1 MLLIRYYP
9 KENEAL
15 TQYLMRLAYMNSHF
29 KLSNFLKSIKM
40 EKPKAGR
47 FGLWHSVQLKNL
59 APALSKALNRDVTK
73 VTALHQRHHQVTWL
87 FEKGRTFA
95 ELVVDFPRICTACLV
110 EDHVMD
116 WRWSIATVA
125 RCPNHKLLLIDT
137 CPQCHKPISWDANL
151 FEFCP
156 SCKKPWEIDASAKLF
171 EEIELTSLERSLW
184 PDVDGKL
191 QANSTVL
198 ADITFAT
205 YVAARPFD
213 MLIQAFS
220 RVPYSAGHSELILT
234 GMQLLTSAEHRTLW
248 NERCVS
254 HLQDFA
260 NTIHPPVQ
268 FNHWVKGTY
277 DESDFLNLTSFNERP
292 EYVQKA
298 RVEYA
303 SKTYDEIPRYHVDI
317 FALAKAV
324 NLDINDVTILFE
336 NKTFPMVNTS
346 LIGNHKR
353 MFTKIFNMHYI
364 TGLIGEFVKTP
375 PYKDGY
381 LTITAQTQS
390 VTRHL
395 CHYGDVVNAILTK
408 KIKGYLCSTSD
419 LSQVIVPV
427 EPFKTWLVNM
437 LKSACHRPIAVVDAA
452 KAIDCSNDEIKLLVR
467 EGKLKWAKHQRK
479 GEFLDGPSFME
490 YLKSPCRLLKQP

>member
-1 MLLIRYYP
+1 MLRLRPYP

-40 EKPKAGR
+40 DKPKAGR
-47 FGLWHSVQLKNL
+47 FGLWHTTQLTNL
-59 APALSKALNRDVTK
+59 TKVLSIELDRDVTD
-73 VTALHQRHHQVTWL
+73 VLQLHQRYSQTSWL

-95 ELVVDFPRICTACLV
+95 ELVVDFPRICTACLA

-116 WRWSIATVA
+116 WRWGIATVA
-125 RCPNHKLLLIDT
+125 RCPKHKLPLIDT
-137 CPQCHKPISWDANL
+137 CPQCDKPIAWDANL

-156 SCKKPWEIDASAKLF
+156 SCKQSWKLETGDKRF
-171 EEIELTSLERSLW
+171 ADIELNALERKLW
-184 PDVDGKL
+184 PEVDGTL
-191 QANSTVL
+191 L
-198 ADITFAT
+198 ADPTLLADVTFAT

-220 RVPYSAGHSELILT
+220 RVPYSADHSKLILT
-234 GMQLLTSAEHRTLW
+234 GLQLLTSPEHRVLW
-248 NERCVS
+248 DERCKS

-260 NTIHPPVQ
+260 ETIHPPMQ

-277 DESDFLNLTSFNERP
+277 DYSHFLNLTSFNERA

-303 SKTYDEIPRYHVDI
+303 SKLYDEIPRYHVDI
-317 FALAKAV
+317 FSLAKAV
-324 NLDINDVTILFE
+324 NLDISDVTILFE
-336 NKTFPMVNTS
+336 NQTFPMVNTS
-346 LIGNHKR
+346 FVGNHKM

-364 TGLIGEFVKTP
+364 TGLISEFVKSP

-381 LTITAQTQS
+381 LSITAQTQL
-390 VTRHL
+390 VNQHL
-395 CHYGDVVNAILTK
+395 CHFGDVVNAVLTK
-408 KIKGYLCSTSD
+408 KIKGYLSSTSD

-437 LKSACHRPIAVVDAA
+437 LESAFHRPISVVNAA
-452 KAIDCSNDEIKLLVR
+452 KAIDCSSDDIKLLVQ
-467 EGKLKWAKHQRK
+467 EGKLKWAKNQRK
-479 GEFLDGPSFME
+479 GELLDGPSFMA
-490 YLKSPCRLLKQP
+490 YLKYSFN

>member
-1 MLLIRYYP
+1 MLRLRPYP

-15 TQYLMRLAYMNSHF
+15 TEYLMRLAYMNSHF

-47 FGLWHSVQLKNL
+47 FGLWHTTQLINL
-59 APALSKALNRDVTK
+59 TKVLSIELGRDVTD
-73 VTALHQRHHQVTWL
+73 VLQLHQRYNQTSWL
-87 FEKGRTFA
+87 FEKGRTFT
-95 ELVVDFPRICTACLV
+95 ELVVDFPRICTACLA

-125 RCPNHKLLLIDT
+125 RCPKHKLPLIDT
-137 CPQCHKPISWDANL
+137 CPQCDKPISWDANL

-171 EEIELTSLERSLW
+171 EEIEFTSLERSLW

-234 GMQLLTSAEHRTLW
+234 GMQLLTSPVHRALW
-248 NERCVS
+248 DERCKS

-260 NTIHPPVQ
+260 ETIHPPMQ

-277 DESDFLNLTSFNERP
+277 DESNFLNLTSFNERA

-298 RVEYA
+298 RDEYA
-303 SKTYDEIPRYHVDI
+303 SKHYDEIPRYHLDM
-317 FALAKAV
+317 FSLAKAV
-324 NLDINDVTILFE
+324 NLDISDVTILFE
-336 NKTFPMVNTS
+336 KQTFPMVNTS
-346 LIGNHKR
+346 FVGNHKM

-364 TGLIGEFVKTP
+364 TGLISEFVKTP

-390 VTRHL
+390 VTQHM

-419 LSQVIVPV
+419 LSQVIVPE
-427 EPFKTWLVNM
+427 EPFKTWL
-437 LKSACHRPIAVVDAA
+437 A
-452 KAIDCSNDEIKLLVR
+452 KLL
-467 EGKLKWAKHQRK
+467 
-479 GEFLDGPSFME
+479 
-490 YLKSPCRLLKQP
+490 

>member
-1 MLLIRYYP
+1 MLRLRPYP

-40 EKPKAGR
+40 DKPKAGR
-47 FGLWHSVQLKNL
+47 FGLWHTTQLTNL
-59 APALSKALNRDVTK
+59 TKVLSIELGRDVTD
-73 VTALHQRHHQVTWL
+73 VLQLHQRYSKTSWL
-87 FEKGRTFA
+87 YEKGRTFA
-95 ELVVDFPRICTACLV
+95 ELIVDFPRICTACV
-110 EDHVMD
+110 AEEHVMD

-220 RVPYSAGHSELILT
+220 RVPYSAGHSELILS
-234 GMQLLTSAEHRTLW
+234 GMQLLTSPEHRALW

-324 NLDINDVTILFE
+324 NLDINNVTILFE

-381 LTITAQTQS
+381 LTITVHTQL
-390 VTRHL
+390 VTQHL
-395 CHYGDVVNAILTK
+395 CHYGDVVNAILIK
-408 KIKGYLCSTSD
+408 KIKGYLYSTSD
-419 LSQVIVPV
+419 LSQVIVP
-427 EPFKTWLVNM
+427 EDLFKTWLAKM
-437 LKSACHRPIAVVDAA
+437 LKTACHYAVAVVDAA
-452 KAIDCSNDEIKLLVR
+452 KAVGCTNDEIKLLVQ

-479 GEFLDGPSFME
+479 GEFIDGPSFKA
-490 YLKSPCRLLKQP
+490 YLKSTCV